1 MKNRLDEVVYIV
13 RRDRVVETRIRD
25 LDPREFT
32 QCTVTAAGNNAPTF
46 FRNGRKIWALST
58 SQAWPVCSF
67 ASEKT
72 AAQVLDELLADDF
85 ECSDLLA
92 FRSRADA
99 EQCLREMA

>member
-1 MKNRLDEVVYIV
+1 MKNRLDEVVFVV
-13 RRDRVVETRIRD
+13 RRGCVVETRIRD
-25 LDPREFT
+25 LDPREFA
-32 QCTVTAAGNNAPTF
+32 QCTTTAAGNAPTF

-58 SQAWPVCSF
+58 SQAWPVCSL

-85 ECSDLLA
+85 WCSDVLA